1 MAPVLALLGILGSIV
16 LVIVNLPLLS
26 GSESVIVK
34 SFPLL
39 VVLTGLIGAA
49 FAVRIRTVKP
59 ELYASLGKAFE

>member
-1 MAPVLALLGILGSIV
+1 MALLIP
-16 LVIVNLPLLS
+16 LV
-26 GSESVIVK
+26 
-34 SFPLL
+34 